1 MLGLRLVRL
10 WILVSSFSLIL
21 HFLLTR
27 AISDGKLAAR
37 RKFELIDPT
46 VYSIINYNE
55 ADAVL
60 DEWSSLADSAQSMY
74 DRLGSAAQPAFFELV
89 LQPVLS
95 GGVVNRI
102 HIGAA
107 RNQLFVEQKRNSAN
121 DVAQGVL
128 ADFSQDA
135 NLTSTFHK
143 LLDGKWK

>member
-1 MLGLRLVRL
+1 M
-10 WILVSSFSLIL
+10 
-21 HFLLTR
+21 
-27 AISDGKLAAR
+27 LAAR

-55 ADAVL
+55 ADSNL
-60 DEWSSLADSAQSMY
+60 EQWSSLAADALSAY
-74 DRLGSAAQPAFFELV
+74 YRLPAAAQPAFFEMV

-95 GGVVNRI
+95 GEVVNKI

-121 DVAQGVL
+121 AVAQGVL
-128 ADFSQDA
+128 TDFAQDH
-135 NLTSTFHK
+135 NLTATFHS